1 MTMPIAWLRWLVTL
15 RRHPSAFLLIVQLAG
30 ILLYPVMEDTQAGRA
45 LFGAFGILVL
55 SLALWVVNRS
65 AAVNWIAWSLAVPS
79 VLLSLSA
86 ALFDQPSLGIY
97 AHLLESALY
106 FYTAGSLIAYMLQDH
121 AVTSDELYAAGAT
134 FTLLAWA
141 FAFAFSVCQQ
151 WYPGSFTAA
160 VDPTSARSWMELLFL
175 SFSLLSG
182 VGLSDVV
189 PILPQARAL
198 VMLEQFAG
206 VMYIAVVVSRLI
218 GLTILKAPARRSDC
232 ARKKFR
238 AAMEKA
244 ARGRPSSFGKL
255 AFALRT
261 CASRLPA
268 ARPGGRWRRPGRPW
282 LRPHCPSRPA

>member
-1 MTMPIAWLRWLVTL
+1 MARVSLAWLRWLVTA
-15 RRHPSAFLLIVQLAG
+15 RRHPCAFLLLVQLCG
-30 ILLYPVMEDTQAGRA
+30 VLLYPVMEDTQAGRA

-55 SLALWVVNRS
+55 ALALWVVNRS
-65 AAVNWIAWSLAVPS
+65 RSVNWIAWSLAVPA
-79 VLLSLSA
+79 VALSLASA
-86 ALFDQPSLGIY
+86 LWHQPALGAY

-121 AVTSDELYAAGAT
+121 KVTSDELFAAGAT

-160 VDPTSARSWMELLFL
+160 VDADSPRTWMELLFI

-182 VGLSDVV
+182 VGLSDIM

-218 GLTILKAPARRSDC
+218 GLTIL
-232 ARKKFR
+232 
-238 AAMEKA
+238 
-244 ARGRPSSFGKL
+244 
-255 AFALRT
+255 
-261 CASRLPA
+261 RLP
-268 ARPGGRWRRPGRPW
+268 
-282 LRPHCPSRPA
+282 SRS

>member
-97 AHLLESALY
+97 AHLLESGLY

-134 FTLLAWA
+134 FTLLAWG
-141 FAFAFSVCQQ
+141 FAYLYFVCQA
-151 WYPGSFTAA
+151 WYPGSFTGFE
-160 VDPTSARSWMELLFL
+160 PERQRTWMELLFL

-218 GLTILKAPARRSDC
+218 GLTILKAPARRSD
-232 ARKKFR
+232 
-238 AAMEKA
+238 
-244 ARGRPSSFGKL
+244 
-255 AFALRT
+255 
-261 CASRLPA
+261 
-268 ARPGGRWRRPGRPW
+268 
-282 LRPHCPSRPA
+282 